1 MKHVKYSPC
10 TSQSL
15 KVNPL
20 SPPPLFSPPLF
31 LSTSFSLHISLSLS
45 ILSLSLKVIPRPLSL
60 TFFTPHS
67 SSAITQPGQQHMI
80 LCRIAILQFQQWQLA
95 EGTVRCVCR
104 SWMGIFPT
112 SYPALIAP
120 INLLAKTLPSSIVN
134 GRS

>member
-20 SPPPLFSPPLF
+20 SPPPLF
-31 LSTSFSLHISLSLS
+31 LSTSFSLRLFFSPYLSLS
-45 ILSLSLKVIPRPLSL
+45 PFSLSLKVIPRPLSL

-104 SWMGIFPT
+104 SWMGILPT
-112 SYPALIAP
+112 SYPVLIAP

>member
-20 SPPPLFSPPLF
+20 SPPPLF
-31 LSTSFSLHISLSLS
+31 LSISLSLS

>member
-20 SPPPLFSPPLF
+20 SPPPLF
-31 LSTSFSLHISLSLS
+31 LSTSFSLRLFFSPYLSLS